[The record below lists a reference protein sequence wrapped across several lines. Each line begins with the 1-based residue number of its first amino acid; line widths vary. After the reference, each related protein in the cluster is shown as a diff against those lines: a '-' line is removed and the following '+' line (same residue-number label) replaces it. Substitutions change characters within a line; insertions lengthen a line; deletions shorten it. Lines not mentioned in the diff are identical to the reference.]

1 VGHPRAR
8 DKAVLAAAM
17 PRLAPP
23 PVALTPTVIPGW
35 NPLGGRP
42 PASDDQVF
50 ELLTAAVF
58 QARFRPTVVRAR
70 WRAIG
75 RAFAG
80 FDLHAVAAWP
90 DEKLDELL
98 AAEGMIR
105 NAKKIRATLRNARD
119 LAARSRQYG
128 GALAYLRSI
137 GTDEEA
143 QVREI
148 DTWAHYIGAPSIR
161 WFVRA
166 LGGRSDA
173 EAPAGGEWRDA

>member
-1 VGHPRAR
+1 
-8 DKAVLAAAM
+8 M
-17 PRLAPP
+17 
-23 PVALTPTVIPGW
+23 TPTVIAGW

-42 PASDDQVF
+42 PAGDDDVF

-58 QARFRPTVVRAR
+58 QARFRPAVVRAR
-70 WRAIG
+70 WPAIG

-90 DEKLDELL
+90 DGKLDELL

-105 NAKKIRATLRNARD
+105 NPKKIRATLRNARD
-119 LAARSRQYG
+119 LAAHSRRCG
-128 GALAYLRSI
+128 SALAYLRSV
-137 GTDEEA
+137 GDEEA
-143 QVREI
+143 QVRDI

-166 LGGRSDA
+166 L
-173 EAPAGGEWRDA
+173 AGGPAAADERRDA